1 MVSASG
7 LTIDAVS
14 DRVDHMKDCVQF
26 NFQDYMGMHDVAR
39 RAAVGFKEY
48 VDELRSMRSKK
59 PNTGLKGV
67 NERGSKFEARNTPF
81 PVRSRG
87 CWCHSSCL
95 CTAGAAAVGKF
106 RDEVRVVV
114 LSGRSVFAS

>member
-1 MVSASG
+1 V
-7 LTIDAVS
+7 TIDTMSSQVENK
-14 DRVDHMKDCVQF
+14 KDCVQF
-26 NFQDYMGMHDVAR
+26 NFQDYMGAHDVAR

-81 PVRSRG
+81 PVRTSG
-87 CWCHSSCL
+87 CCCHS
-95 CTAGAAAVGKF
+95 GW
-106 RDEVRVVV
+106 
-114 LSGRSVFAS
+114 